1 MAHAIMIKKLPH
13 GLTLQD
19 LDDLLERTDLK
30 QHIKRRHIPKF
41 VIDRRRDIGGP
52 LAIAFAHFELREHA
66 EEGIN
71 SLWHQCVWDRD
82 AECDRRITADHT
94 NNLWKPPT
102 PEVSPEPLHADKL
115 WEGKINKF
123 GMNWRAVPTS
133 SPSLED
139 ADPPSASKEDPMA
152 ITEDK
157 KDSIIHLHL
166 ASSETGNASTAVESV
181 KDKKAKAKPAQYLS
195 SSSNSWEKRS
205 WDQSQWD
212 TNSFHHDSDSW
223 WTDPEDTTHVTYSPL
238 QQVSPIPLDSLPR
251 YRCIACFIPFMKW
264 SQCRHHIITEC
275 LPVGKDSR
283 IIDDD
288 VDIKKIC
295 ERLCAPF
302 EPPNSPL
309 AA

>member
-1 MAHAIMIKKLPH
+1 MIKKLPH

-30 QHIKRRHIPKF
+30 QHVKRRHIPKF
-41 VIDRRRDIGGP
+41 VIDRRRDTDGP

-102 PEVSPEPLHADKL
+102 PEVSPEPSHANKP

-123 GMNWRAVPTS
+123 GMNWRAKPTS
-133 SPSLED
+133 TPSPED
-139 ADPPSASKEDPMA
+139 ADPPSAPKEVPMA

-157 KDSIIHLHL
+157 KDNIIDLHL
-166 ASSETGNASTAVESV
+166 ASSEAGNASTAVESI
-181 KDKKAKAKPAQYLS
+181 KNKKAKAKPAQYLS
-195 SSSNSWEKRS
+195 NASNSWEKRS
-205 WDQSQWD
+205 WDQPQWD
-212 TNSFHHDSDSW
+212 TNSFQHHSDAW
-223 WTDPEDTTHVTYSPL
+223 WTSPENTTHMANFPL
-238 QQVSPIPLDSLPR
+238 QQVLPIPLVCPDRPR
-251 YRCIACFIPFMKW
+251 YRCIACYTPFLKW
-264 SQCRHHIITEC
+264 SQCKHHMIMVC
-275 LPVGKDSR
+275 LPVGTDSN

-288 VDIKKIC
+288 EDIKKIC

-302 EPPNSPL
+302 EPPNSTL